1 MWLSGTVT
9 AQHAQGSE
17 FPPHTSVKRKKAM
30 VRDRFGKKMNESI
43 QKVIFESGEAAD
55 SWGYSGLLG
64 DMPYLCPV
72 WDTRT
77 ALVL

>member
-17 FPPHTSVKRKKAM
+17 FPPHASVKRKKAM

-43 QKVIFESGEAAD
+43 QKVTFESDEAVY
-55 SWGYSGLLG
+55 SWRYSGLLG
-64 DMPYLCPV
+64 DMPRL
-72 WDTRT
+72 
-77 ALVL
+77 

>member
-17 FPPHTSVKRKKAM
+17 FPPHASVKRKKAM

-43 QKVIFESGEAAD
+43 QKVTSESGEAAD
-55 SWGYSGLLG
+55 SWRYSGLLG
-64 DMPYLCPV
+64 DMPRL
-72 WDTRT
+72 
-77 ALVL
+77 

>member
-17 FPPHTSVKRKKAM
+17 FPPHASVKRKKAM
-30 VRDRFGKKMNESI
+30 VRDRFGKNESI
-43 QKVIFESGEAAD
+43 QKVTFESGEAAD

-64 DMPYLCPV
+64 DMPRL
-72 WDTRT
+72 
-77 ALVL
+77 